1 VQARGGRPGLFVLCA
16 GKGAMKLIVAIVQD
30 KHAGQAVDGL
40 IARGYGATRI
50 NTVGGFLRRG
60 NATLLIGVEDAAVTD
75 VLHLLRDTCGAPTLD
90 ADGTRTSGVAFVLPV
105 GASWRF

>member
-1 VQARGGRPGLFVLCA
+1 MSPGDRPGLFALLA

-30 KHAGQAVDGL
+30 KHAGPALDGL
-40 IARGYGATRI
+40 IARGHRATRI

-60 NATLLIGVEDAAVTD
+60 NATLLIGVEDAAASD

-90 ADGTRTSGVAFVLPV
+90 ADGTTTSGVAFVLPV
-105 GASWRF
+105 SASWRF